1 MLHSGDFRPRDAK
14 LRQASST
21 TVRPTTRLLC
31 TAALT
36 LPGALLAQKVHPDE
50 FKLKPQIDKAIAGGV
65 EHLLDTQ
72 VRDGSWG
79 VVDNQLGGL
88 TGLCAYAL
96 LKSGVSP
103 DHPSLVRAFGF
114 LDGVTPTLSLIH
126 I

>member
-50 FKLKPQIDKAIAGGV
+50 FKLKVAGIQSTADMAQAEMDATLEQDGGEDGNDFNNDPHGV
-65 EHLLDTQ
+65 D
-72 VRDGSWG
+72 
-79 VVDNQLGGL
+79 
-88 TGLCAYAL
+88 
-96 LKSGVSP
+96 SP
-103 DHPSLVRAFGF
+103 FEFSN
-114 LDGVTPTLSLIH
+114 S
-126 I
+126 